1 MPIIDITMSDNALSA
16 KAKKELPAV
25 LGQIALGYEGLK
37 GSKFAESFTW
47 VYTHELPSTHVT
59 QVSGPPSKPI
69 YRIRFTTLQT
79 LLDDESKKNLGVD
92 VAHAIYELEGSQWDE
107 QEAVNRVWV
116 FFEDVRQGDWIV
128 GAKVN
133 NIPELRDAA
142 NQERGIVQ

>member
-1 MPIIDITMSDNALSA
+1 MSDNALSTE
-16 KAKKELPAV
+16 AKKELPGV
-25 LGQIALGYEGLK
+25 LGQIALGYEGLI

-47 VYTHELPSTHVT
+47 VYTHELPSSNVT

-69 YRIRFTTLQT
+69 YRVTLTTLQT
-79 LLDDESKKNLGVD
+79 LLDDDRKKCLGVD
-92 VAHAIYELEGSQWDE
+92 IAKAIYKAEGSQWDA
-107 QEAVNRVWV
+107 QEAHNRIWV
-116 FFEDVRQGDWIV
+116 FYNDVRQGDWIV

>member
-1 MPIIDITMSDNALSA
+1 MSDNALSA
-16 KAKKELPAV
+16 KAKKELPGV

-59 QVSGPPSKPI
+59 QVSGTPSKPI
-69 YRIRFTTLQT
+69 YRILFTTLET

-92 VAHAIYELEGSQWDE
+92 VAHAIYKVEGSQWDE
-107 QEAVNRVWV
+107 QEAHNRIWV
-116 FFEDVRQGDWIV
+116 FFNDVRQGDWIV

>member
-1 MPIIDITMSDNALSA
+1 MPIIDITMSDNALSS
-16 KAKKELPAV
+16 KAKKELPGG
-25 LGQIALGYEGLK
+25 LGQIALGYEGLE
-37 GSKFAESFTW
+37 GSRFAESFTW

-69 YRIRFTTLQT
+69 YRVTFTTLQT
-79 LLDDESKKNLGVD
+79 LLDDDCKKRLGVD
-92 VAHAIYELEGSQWDE
+92 TARAIYKAEGSQWDE
-107 QEAVNRVWV
+107 QEAHNRIWV
-116 FFEDVRQGDWIV
+116 FYNDVRQGNWIV